1 MRGCTRS
8 PRHPGWA
15 RLLGSGAAG
24 MLVITSQCKGA
35 QCFPKPGLAVPVVSA
50 NYMGLF
56 PLSPFLPLLSVE
68 YYFVLEFVFYND
80 NFEKY
85 TKLEKQDFDFWS
97 QAMAS
102 Q

>member
-1 MRGCTRS
+1 MLSKASLGCS
-8 PRHPGWA
+8 
-15 RLLGSGAAG
+15 
-24 MLVITSQCKGA
+24 
-35 QCFPKPGLAVPVVSA
+35 VVFA
-50 NYMGLF
+50 NYLGLF

-85 TKLEKQDFDFWS
+85 TRLEKQDFDFWS